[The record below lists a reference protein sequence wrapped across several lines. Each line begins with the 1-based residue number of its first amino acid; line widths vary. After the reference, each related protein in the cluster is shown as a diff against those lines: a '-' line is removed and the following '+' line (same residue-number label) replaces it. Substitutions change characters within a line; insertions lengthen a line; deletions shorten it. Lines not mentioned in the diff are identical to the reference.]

1 VELLL
6 LADGSSQAGLLEE
19 IGPESAGLSVETPL
33 QPGDLLLI
41 RAQEMEMPARA
52 DFCARRETDFF
63 VEVRFT
69 NGYRWDPARWKPDHL
84 YLPPEPTP
92 ARREWKHAAG
102 KQSRRG

>member
-19 IGPESAGLSVETPL
+19 IGPESAGLSLEMSFEV
-33 QPGDLLLI
+33 GDLLRI
-41 RAQEMEMPARA
+41 RAQEEIEMPARV
-52 DFCARRETDFF
+52 DSCARRETDFF

-69 NGYRWDPARWKPDHL
+69 SGYRWEPARWEPDHL

-92 ARREWKHAAG
+92 ARREWKHAAA
-102 KQSRRG
+102 KQG